1 MWIKFFIWWI
11 QFTLPQ
17 DTFFF
22 LQNMQEDISLKP
34 CAVYQILIFL
44 LNSKDSIWHV
54 KFDSVYNLQPREK
67 KTRWELFQEMLKVIL
82 QQHWK
87 TIFVL
92 SKFYVCFILNIYGNA
107 TFFKNMFFFLFFF
120 VISKKNFSLQQT
132 HSYSTL
138 EIINNKI
145 QNFNLGNLIIIWIV
159 KNSHKNC
166 LFLNMPSH
174 FLVQHKYL

>member
-1 MWIKFFIWWI
+1 MSSLIVYIIFNQEKKKLGENYSKKCWRSFYSNTGRLSLFYPNFMYVLFWTYMVMQHSLK
-11 QFTLPQ
+11 TC
-17 DTFFF
+17 FFF
-22 LQNMQEDISLKP
+22 
-34 CAVYQILIFL
+34 C
-44 LNSKDSIWHV
+44 
-54 KFDSVYNLQPREK
+54 
-67 KTRWELFQEMLKVIL
+67 
-82 QQHWK
+82 
-87 TIFVL
+87 
-92 SKFYVCFILNIYGNA
+92 
-107 TFFKNMFFFLFFF
+107 FFF

-145 QNFNLGNLIIIWIV
+145 RNFNLGNLIIIWIV